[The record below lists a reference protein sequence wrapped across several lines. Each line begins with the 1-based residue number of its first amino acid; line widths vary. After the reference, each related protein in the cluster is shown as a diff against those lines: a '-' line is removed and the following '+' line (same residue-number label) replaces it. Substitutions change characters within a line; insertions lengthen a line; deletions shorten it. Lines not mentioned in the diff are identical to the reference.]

1 MCPRRAQV
9 RRSQSIFIVGARV
22 PFWSHAAPRRGAA
35 RCRAPLCRVHDA
47 CRPVRTRR
55 GGAPGDIRV
64 VRGEGRGG
72 ASAWLRRRETSTSH
86 RSRTRTAHR
95 RRLPGTHDGAPPREG
110 PEPPVVSGGR
120 LRGGAGI
127 GRGKRRRQTTAP
139 PDADEPPSP
148 RRRPGTVGVDPA
160 VRSLPAPWIPARSSG
175 PRSPW
180 CRRVPPQQA
189 GKGPPLVG
197 LWSIKS
203 GSVTD
208 AGSRGRTGA
217 RPAGPAPA
225 IEHVWLHSPDCRRE
239 LQALP

>member
-22 PFWSHAAPRRGAA
+22 PFWSHAAPGRGAA

-47 CRPVRTRR
+47 CRARPDPARRSTGTSESYGMEDAGALRLGCGHGRRARHTGRVRAGTPPPAAGRTRR
-55 GGAPGDIRV
+55 SPASGGVQSPRWSTGAAPR
-64 VRGEGRGG
+64 RGWSRAGEAASKDDRSPRCGRTPK
-72 ASAWLRRRETSTSH
+72 S
-86 RSRTRTAHR
+86 
-95 RRLPGTHDGAPPREG
+95 APP
-110 PEPPVVSGGR
+110 SGDGR
-120 LRGGAGI
+120 R
-127 GRGKRRRQTTAP
+127 
-139 PDADEPPSP
+139 
-148 RRRPGTVGVDPA
+148 
-160 VRSLPAPWIPARSSG
+160 G
-175 PRSPW
+175 PRSEVPPGPLDSCQIQRATSPW
-180 CRRVPPQQA
+180 CSRELPQQA